1 MRCQGCNIRFVGDL
15 RVCNMALV
23 VGAIKIYAVPA
34 CRKRDLCT
42 DTAFAHAG
50 GKEGRVFFCAWG
62 TTKWLVILVD
72 ATMTDAPRFT
82 GGVAKERV
90 TGEHA
95 KALFQCQRCSLGS

>member
-34 CRKRDLCT
+34 CRKRDLCA

-50 GKEGRVFFCAWG
+50 GKKGRVFFCARG
-62 TTKWLVILVD
+62 TAKGLRIFVD
-72 ATMTDAPRFT
+72 ATMADTSGFT

-90 TGEHA
+90 AGEHA
-95 KALFQCQRCSLGS
+95 KTLFSCQQHSLGS